1 MLQDEL
7 QSATSSLFNA
17 NIDLAAPFIIDKD
30 LAEQLQPAFC
40 DIDSNKKGY
49 APVLERLLPALYNAS
64 ASASASVS
72 ASASKTTQSSKR
84 QQPLEQV
91 DYYMLEETDELI
103 RRLHLYCQQLGI
115 DGSTEFQIATDGSQL
130 HVFGDFEGKAALA
143 QRVNSDKW
151 FVGSFNWLQPNYA
164 NLAHS
169 FEVLE
174 YSYCYEKS
182 PKLAAERFAHLVR
195 EDKGLSFALKHAAGM
210 AQAQVETPLNL
221 YCVEGNR

>member
-1 MLQDEL
+1 MLEH
-7 QSATSSLFNA
+7 ATSSLFTTATN
-17 NIDLAAPFIIDKD
+17 LTAPFIIDKD
-30 LAEQLQPAFC
+30 LAEQLQPAASDNDPSLC
-40 DIDSNKKGY
+40 GHADI
-49 APVLERLLPALYNAS
+49 LERLLPTLYGQ
-64 ASASASVS
+64 SV
-72 ASASKTTQSSKR
+72 KK

-91 DYYMLEETDELI
+91 DYYMLEETEELI
-103 RRLHLYCQQLGI
+103 RRLHLYCQQLSI
-115 DGSTEFQIATDGSQL
+115 DDDAEFQIATDGQQL
-130 HVFGDFEGKAALA
+130 HIFGDFTGKTSLA

-182 PKLAAERFAHLVR
+182 PKLAAQRFAHLIR

-221 YCVEGNR
+221 YCVEANR